1 MPLPK
6 SELVSKLTDLSN
18 NKLTS
23 DARWQLRDKLTD
35 WNFNA
40 FSAFML
46 DVHAQLAILSKSFQ
60 SNSLTVFDIPKNLN
74 RSLRAL
80 QKLKDTPGPAE
91 QAFWAEM
98 RCRRMAMLMSC
109 GPASSSP
116 VKRDASTLRTTG
128 RQCKEFLE

>member
-1 MPLPK
+1 MAANNTFTVGFSDRTTMTLPK

-46 DVHAQLAILSKSFQ
+46 DVHAQLAIYPYPRAIRATRWP
-60 SNSLTVFDIPKNLN
+60 SLTF
-74 RSLRAL
+74 
-80 QKLKDTPGPAE
+80 QKT
-91 QAFWAEM
+91 
-98 RCRRMAMLMSC
+98 
-109 GPASSSP
+109 
-116 VKRDASTLRTTG
+116 
-128 RQCKEFLE
+128 